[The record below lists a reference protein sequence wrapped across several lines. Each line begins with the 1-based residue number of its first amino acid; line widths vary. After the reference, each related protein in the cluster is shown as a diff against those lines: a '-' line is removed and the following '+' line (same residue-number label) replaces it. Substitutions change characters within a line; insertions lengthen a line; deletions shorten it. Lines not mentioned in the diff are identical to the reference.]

1 MKIEREI
8 KELEGKLN
16 QVEEYTNFGN
26 LQREIKELEGQL
38 SEKEN

>member
-8 KELEGKLN
+8 KELEGKLH
-16 QVEEYTNFGN
+16 QVEEYTNFEK
-26 LQREIKELEGQL
+26 LHREIKELEGQL

>member
-8 KELEGKLN
+8 KELEGKLT
-16 QVEEYTNFGN
+16 QVEEYTNFKN
-26 LQREIKELEGQL
+26 LHREIKELEGQL